1 MITGWTLPNMNE
13 IKDAAIILHQ
23 RPYRET
29 SIIIDCITKYHG
41 RQSFICKGVKK
52 QGRITLSNVQPFQTL
67 QVIWTNKPSQDLH
80 YIKSLEVITPIWLT
94 GMRLKCG
101 IYLNKLMYRFL
112 NKNENY
118 SELFSS
124 FISVIQGIEQD
135 QDLELH
141 LRQFEQQL
149 FSSMGYAIPFHQIQN
164 PSSVYDYD
172 IQEGFQ
178 EHGEQHQFLGK
189 ELLLIQALSLNNV
202 STRKVAKSLSRTII
216 SQLYALHRET

>member
-1 MITGWTLPNMNE
+1 MNE

-29 SIIIDCITKYHG
+29 SIIIDCITEHHG
-41 RQSFICKGVKK
+41 RRSFICKGVKK
-52 QGRITLSNVQPFQTL
+52 HGRITLSNVQPFQTL
-67 QVIWTNKPSQDLH
+67 QVIWADKPSKDLH

-94 GMRLKCG
+94 GVRLKCG
-101 IYLNKLMYRFL
+101 IYLNKLLYRFL

-124 FISVIQGIEQD
+124 FISVIQGIEHD

-149 FSSMGYAIPFHQIQN
+149 FSSIGYAIPFHQIQS
-164 PSSVYDYD
+164 PCGVYDYD
-172 IQEGFQ
+172 IHEGFQ
-178 EHGEQHQFLGK
+178 ENGHQHLFPGK
-189 ELLLIQALSLNNV
+189 ELLLIQAHSFCNQ
-202 STRKVAKSLSRTII
+202 STRKVAKTLSRTII